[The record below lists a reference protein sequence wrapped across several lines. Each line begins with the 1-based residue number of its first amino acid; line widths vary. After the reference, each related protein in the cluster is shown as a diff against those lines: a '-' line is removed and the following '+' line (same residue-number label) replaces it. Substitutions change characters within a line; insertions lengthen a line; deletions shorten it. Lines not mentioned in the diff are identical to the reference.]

1 MKGVLIIRE
10 LRIKGTA
17 EYLIY
22 LKLVTELFCFGTN
35 VGSKDRLRKKRPL
48 QYVTYIYI
56 YIYIYIHPSKMSR
69 CRDALSATK
78 LLLVVFILFIQI

>member
-10 LRIKGTA
+10 LRIKGTV

-56 YIYIYIHPSKMSR
+56 YIHPSKMSR

>member
-48 QYVTYIYI
+48 QYVTFRFEFLGRGKF
-56 YIYIYIHPSKMSR
+56 P
-69 CRDALSATK
+69 TK
-78 LLLVVFILFIQI
+78 IVSQST